1 MYFKKILFFLLISFI
16 NISLVNANEK
26 IVYIDIDKI
35 IKTSISGNLIITELK
50 KIQQQNEK
58 NSKIQQ
64 KKIIDQEK
72 EIKKLKNIIS
82 ADDTKIK
89 IISLQKN
96 IKDFNL
102 SQNKLNQEFLKK
114 KKNLFNE
121 YLKKITPLIE
131 KYMDD
136 NSINIV
142 IDKKNIFIAKSNYDI
157 TNNIINLID
166 KNE

>member
-64 KKIIDQEK
+64 K